1 MVSGEADG
9 RARTEADGRNES
21 EADMVN
27 ALPSGCCPLWGLTA
41 RLPTMIDEVTRNFL
55 PGHRR

>member
-41 RLPTMIDEVTRNFL
+41 RLPTW
-55 PGHRR
+55 